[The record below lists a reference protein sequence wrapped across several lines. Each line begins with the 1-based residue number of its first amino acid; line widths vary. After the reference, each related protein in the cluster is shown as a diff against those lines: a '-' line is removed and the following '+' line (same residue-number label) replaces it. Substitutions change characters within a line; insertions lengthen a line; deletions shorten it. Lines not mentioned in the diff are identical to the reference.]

1 MWNFAFVLTKLI
13 LFFFPW
19 IIPPLCYRCGFSR
32 PSRSAGTEQA
42 PLENSWP
49 FPFGIPQVPQ
59 GSIRG
64 GFTAIGFIWSRLL
77 KGHSWLSVVV
87 IKGDILSH
95 YDVTQAVYS
104 LYPHVRWP

>member
-13 LFFFPW
+13 LFF
-19 IIPPLCYRCGFSR
+19 PPDHSSPLLLLWVFEAIQD
-32 PSRSAGTEQA
+32 AGTEQA

-104 LYPHVRWP
+104 LHPHVRWP